1 MKAEHRKELETNA
14 LADRVGRAVQ
24 GMKQVPRKR
33 TFVWL
38 LAGAVLLVVVYWFY
52 ARSQIK
58 REENALNWFLV
69 ADGKGEYLQQVL
81 TSNPDS
87 NQAKAIRFENDFLQL
102 QQSMRFLASE
112 PKVVLSNLD
121 ELENIYREMA
131 KRCQDD
137 KVLLPEALFAVAV
150 IEETRMIKRDRDEG
164 EQWKVALAAY
174 KEVADKHP
182 DSAFGKEARKRVAVL
197 NDEKQRDEL
206 LKVYQDLRIAFVPPD
221 DFLAVPPADPIPNL
235 KTKPAPPKTPVLP

>member
-33 TFVWL
+33 TFVWF
-38 LAGAVLLVVVYWFY
+38 AVAAVLLVVVYWFY
-52 ARSQIK
+52 ARSKIK
-58 REENALNWFLV
+58 SEDNALNWFLV

-102 QQSMRFLASE
+102 QQAMRFLASE
-112 PKVVLSNLD
+112 PKAILSS
-121 ELENIYREMA
+121 LEDIEKIYQEMA

-137 KVLLPEALFAVAV
+137 KVLLPEALFAVAI
-150 IEETRMIKRDRDEG
+150 IEETRIISDREG

-197 NDEKQRDEL
+197 GDEKQRDEL

-221 DFLAVPPADPIPNL
+221 DFSAVPPADPFPNL
-235 KTKPAPPKTPVLP
+235 KTKPAPPKIPVLP